1 MSQGELHA
9 RALSLFLPR
18 ATLPAST
25 FRFLVIDD
33 PVQSMDQARVDGLA
47 KVLDHVARDRQVIV
61 LTHDDRLPE
70 SVRRLIIEA
79 RVIGV
84 PCRGVG
90 EERRCSRC
98 DRRARAMP
106 HSGRGRVRRGGA
118 PPPAGAGRGPRGCR
132 ADGRWAD
139 DDIHLRR
146 DRPVT
151 QLNMA
156 LDRLAQFVA
165 DRARWDG
172 LHDAAV
178 PFAGQSAEALHRTR
192 RRPSSSWA
200 RPRLRSR
207 TALVLSVA
215 VHRRGCCCAHGRRI
229 AIAGVE
235 HVDSGAIGEHVGE
248 LVRVGDVVGRYGSAL

>member
-1 MSQGELHA
+1 MLPSRHMTNASRSTTITVRGRPTGLLPYRCVACRRPRPDRSPNTRRRSGSGWANRAASSPMTSRLPARRPGGGCSYRCRSTGSDSSALGVMSQGELHA

-106 HSGRGRVRRGGA
+106 HSGRGRVCRGGA

-132 ADGRWAD
+132 ADGR
-139 DDIHLRR
+139 
-146 DRPVT
+146 
-151 QLNMA
+151 
-156 LDRLAQFVA
+156 
-165 DRARWDG
+165 
-172 LHDAAV
+172 
-178 PFAGQSAEALHRTR
+178 
-192 RRPSSSWA
+192 
-200 RPRLRSR
+200 
-207 TALVLSVA
+207 
-215 VHRRGCCCAHGRRI
+215 
-229 AIAGVE
+229 
-235 HVDSGAIGEHVGE
+235 
-248 LVRVGDVVGRYGSAL
+248 